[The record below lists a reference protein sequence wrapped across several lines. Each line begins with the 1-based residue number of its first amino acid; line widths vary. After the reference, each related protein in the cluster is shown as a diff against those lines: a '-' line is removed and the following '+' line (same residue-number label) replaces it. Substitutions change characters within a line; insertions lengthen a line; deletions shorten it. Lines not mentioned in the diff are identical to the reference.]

1 MFETKK
7 KVLIVATH
15 FPPHMGGVEKYTLD
29 FFSALGQKYQNLDIS
44 ILSLQTA
51 EAPKY
56 ERIGALNV
64 VRIPCFGPDINPFFS
79 PKKVR
84 VALEGINFSS
94 FDLVITQCRYYFFTA
109 YMISVA
115 MQEKIPIVHIE
126 HNAGYMTHKN
136 SFITLAARIYDSLIG
151 KRVLKKATFLIA
163 VSQSVK
169 VFLLKTFGVIR
180 NIEVISGGIQTK
192 DWIMSESLSDTKTFV
207 YCGRLIRE
215 KGVSILLEAF
225 EMLQN
230 KYPETSLKI
239 LGDGPEMG
247 LLKRQVLEKKLEKR
261 VEFFG
266 VVSSDFIKNLYK
278 IKPVFVNP
286 SFYAEGFQIAL
297 LEAVAS
303 GLPIITTSVGGAG
316 ELLEANRSAL
326 FVVSRDK
333 KSLFYAMEEYLLFP
347 QKADTYSSVASR
359 KVKEYFSQE
368 KMVEKFYRYVFS

>member
-1 MFETKK
+1 M
-7 KVLIVATH
+7 
-15 FPPHMGGVEKYTLD
+15 D
-29 FFSALGQKYQNLDIS
+29 
-44 ILSLQTA
+44 
-51 EAPKY
+51 
-56 ERIGALNV
+56 
-64 VRIPCFGPDINPFFS
+64 
-79 PKKVR
+79 
-84 VALEGINFSS
+84 FSS
-94 FDLVITQCRYYFFTA
+94 FDLVITQCRYYLFTGYMVFTA
-109 YMISVA
+109 RRKGMPVL
-115 MQEKIPIVHIE
+115 HIE
-126 HNAGYMTHKN
+126 HNAGYMLHKN
-136 SFITLAARIYDSLIG
+136 PLITLIARLYDVFIG
-151 KRVLKKATFLIA
+151 RKVLSKATSIVA
-163 VSQSVK
+163 ISESVK
-169 VFLLKTFGVIR
+169 KFLKENFKITGA
-180 NIEVISGGIQTK
+180 IEVIPGGIQTK
-192 DWIMSESLSDTKTFV
+192 EWVGSESLSDTKTFV